1 MSKQCLIGSNDSI
14 LHDEFGCGDDGKQ
27 EESTPTKDKKSNL
40 GAQILMVLA
49 ASVVGRSI
57 GGRQFLEVSVTR
69 PE

>member
-1 MSKQCLIGSNDSI
+1 MTPFSMMNLAVVMMA
-14 LHDEFGCGDDGKQ
+14 KQ
-27 EESTPTKDKKSNL
+27 EESPTKDKKSNL